1 MQLKWIKAK
10 LLRAYRFLCFIF
22 STDLLPRHRSNCYL
36 YLWSIPRITPDYCLM
51 QFVSSMKHKVCQVEY
66 IALCRVYE
74 KSLIILH
81 WKVGRTKLCLKS
93 FQKVLESFKE
103 LLQGSLRQGFE
114 KSLKT

>member
-93 FQKVLESFKE
+93 FRKFWKVSKNFYKVPFDKGLES
-103 LLQGSLRQGFE
+103 L
-114 KSLKT
+114 